1 MFPRVKFACGE
12 KITLINEENMS
23 VLEKNASKKL

>member
-1 MFPRVKFACGE
+1 MFLRVKFACRE

-23 VLEKNASKKL
+23 VLEKTANKKL